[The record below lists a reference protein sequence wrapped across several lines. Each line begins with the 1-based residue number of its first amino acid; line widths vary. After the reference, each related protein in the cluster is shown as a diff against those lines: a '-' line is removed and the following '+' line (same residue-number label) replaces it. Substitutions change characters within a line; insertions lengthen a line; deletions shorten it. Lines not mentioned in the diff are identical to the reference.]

1 MLAVCFKYWT
11 WTPGMHQVFKCQKL
25 TDNIFTNWLQ
35 QKSAGKEPLL
45 CTIHGISYEFLATS
59 GILQR
64 CSIKLGKTQILFK
77 AMQNKTNIQLWREQE
92 QHSVQQCS
100 DSIQRCVDR
109 NNAQEMREIRN
120 HINHMALCFNIS
132 KYRDLLLCKAITVS
146 ICIKLW

>member
-11 WTPGMHQVFKCQKL
+11 WTPGMHQVFKCPKL

-45 CTIHGISYEFLATS
+45 CIIHGASYEFLATS

-64 CSIKLGKTQILFK
+64 CSIKLGKMQILFK
-77 AMQNKTNIQLWREQE
+77 AMQNKKNIQLRREQE
-92 QHSVQQCS
+92 QHSVQQCN

-109 NNAQEMREIRN
+109 NNTQEMREIRN
-120 HINHMALCFNIS
+120 HINHKHYALIFPSTEIYYSAKPSQCQF
-132 KYRDLLLCKAITVS
+132 A
-146 ICIKLW
+146 